1 MPFLVILRQERQTGL
16 KASAVGGKMLS
27 IALTC
32 AVGIG
37 GGLCFRRFKIPASAM
52 LGSLT
57 GVALLNILFE
67 AAYLPPYFKTGAQI
81 CAGAIIA
88 HRVDRQTLRELP
100 RMILPF
106 SILIVGFLLL
116 DLMVGGLIFMSSD
129 AVSLPTAL
137 LMGVPGGTSDVALI
151 ADDMGGDTPSVLAM
165 QVLRLIFGIG
175 LMPLIPAFLRK
186 REAAGMASP
195 SSTKTQGKGDRRQT
209 MPAKTEQ
216 RSLRRRCMDGFFT
229 VCCATACGVL
239 GYWSG
244 VPAGAL
250 LFSLIGVSL
259 LHLGLGHSYMP
270 VSMRRSAMFA
280 NGCYIG
286 STIFLSDILVMHTLL
301 LPALILL
308 TGFLLFCLGMAWLL
322 SRYFGFTIEEGLL
335 IATPAGAIDMMLIA
349 EEMGLRSA
357 DVGVMHI
364 FRLLSVI
371 TLFPQIIYFVVLFY
385 A

>member
-1 MPFLVILRQERQTGL
+1 
-16 KASAVGGKMLS
+16 MLS

-32 AVGIG
+32 TVGIC
-37 GGLCFRRFKIPASAM
+37 GGLCFRRLKIPAAAM
-52 LGSLT
+52 LGSLSC
-57 GVALLNILFE
+57 VALLNILFE
-67 AAYLPPYFKTGAQI
+67 AAYLPPGFKTGAQI

-88 HRVDRQTLRELP
+88 HRVNRQTLRELP
-100 RMILPF
+100 RLLIPF
-106 SILIVGFLLL
+106 IILITGFLLL
-116 DLMVGGLIFMSSD
+116 DLLIGGLIFLSSD
-129 AVSLPTAL
+129 AVTLPTAL

-186 REAAGMASP
+186 RAALRSPASAEP
-195 SSTKTQGKGDRRQT
+195 KEEGGNGKKTLPLQAGEDT
-209 MPAKTEQ
+209 

-229 VCCATACGVL
+229 VCCAISCGLL
-239 GYWSG
+239 GSWSG

-250 LFSLIGVSL
+250 LFSLIVVII
-259 LHLGLGHSYMP
+259 LHLGLGHSYIP
-270 VSMRRSAMFA
+270 ASMRRSAMLI

-308 TGFLLFCLGMAWLL
+308 TGYLLFCLGMAYLL

-335 IATPAGAIDMMLIA
+335 VATPAGAIDMMLIA

-371 TLFPQIIYFVVLFY
+371 TLFPQIIYGVVLFCE
-385 A
+385 